1 MFLEWINLGIRKCI
15 LDSSDERVSADVKR
29 RKTATKRKYVLTSRA
44 VNYIGQKIYFL
55 RKLNEN

>member
-44 VNYIGQKIYFL
+44 VNYIGQNRYIS
-55 RKLNEN
+55 